1 MEDREFY
8 VIVKNI
14 DGLEETEEYENL
26 DEARTDYVNFVNNET
41 NYNYIVLQQV
51 KIEDDSETIDEIDKV
66 ENDKPKI
73 PNDYFWN
80 MIDEYESI
88 PASKRTVSEACDMI
102 VDAYSLFKIKDLDE
116 AIADYELLTS
126 NEATSYV
133 KRYLEARI
141 Y

>member
-14 DGLEETEEYENL
+14 DGVEETEEYEDL
-26 DEARTDYVNFVNNET
+26 YEARTDYVNFVNNET
-41 NYNYIVLQQV
+41 NYNYIALQQV
-51 KIEDDSETIDEIDKV
+51 KIEDGIESIEDLDMV
-66 ENDKPKI
+66 EKNNSKI

-88 PASKRTVSEACDMI
+88 PASKRTVSEACEMI
-102 VDAYSLFKIKDLDE
+102 VNAYNHFKIKDLDE

-126 NEATSYV
+126 NAATPYV

-141 Y
+141 